1 MALTALTVFCLAA
14 LVTWLGKERSGVHFG
29 TEESGAGAIAPP
41 EASARRCRPACPQSQ
56 TRSACSRAI
65 LLG

>member
-41 EASARRCRPACPQSQ
+41 EASAQALPPGLPPVADAERV
-56 TRSACSRAI
+56 
-65 LLG
+65 